1 MSKIRPIV
9 QVYKHTSDAIIDGL
23 FNGIQ
28 AGLLMSIYLALALI
42 ASRQGLAPFLKSLS
56 QVTGSSPLTSVF
68 FHLAV
73 SGIYGTLFGG
83 ISKVISIRWPGSTSP
98 WPSQGMGVIFGA
110 LLYLFAITIL
120 LPEISELLRSVQ
132 PIHFLIAHLIYGW
145 ALGLLMSNSWKHAE
159 IETRHHR

>member
-9 QVYKHTSDAIIDGL
+9 QVYKSTSDAIIDGL

-28 AGLLMSIYLALALI
+28 AGLLMGMYLALALI
-42 ASRQGLAPFLKSLS
+42 ASSQGIGPFLNDLS

-83 ISKVISIRWPGSTSP
+83 VSKLISLKWPASTST
-98 WPSQGMGVIFGA
+98 WPSQGTGVVFGA
-110 LLYLFAITIL
+110 LLYLFASTIL
-120 LPEISELLRSVQ
+120 LPETGQLLQDIQ

-145 ALGLLMSNSWKHAE
+145 MLGLLMSNSWKQAKL
-159 IETRHHR
+159 ETRYRR